1 VRSGLRVAAVLVA
14 SLLVFQTLSFAQSA
28 TTSLRGTIDDA
39 KGLVVAGATVTL
51 SNAATG
57 FSRSTNSDGQGV
69 YQFLELPP
77 ASYVLTVEAP
87 GFAKTKRENV
97 VLQVSS
103 PATINVT
110 IQVQGGSVVVEVSGE
125 APMVNTQDATLGNT
139 FSGRQLTDLPAEGRD
154 PAAILSLQPGVVF
167 IGNTTTDQQNNDS
180 RGGAVNGA
188 RSDQS
193 NITLDGLD
201 DNDQLE
207 GYAFQG
213 AMRATLDSL
222 QEFRV
227 TTSNYDAASGRSS
240 GAQVNLVTKSGTN
253 FIHGSVY
260 EYNRPTFDVAN
271 DWFNKQSELQS
282 GLPNIPQ
289 HKLRNT
295 FGATFG
301 GPIQKDR
308 LFYFAAYEGQRTAE
322 QEQTTRIV
330 PTASL
335 RDGFIKYLCMPSD
348 ANCTLGSPNAN
359 GVTVQNVAGFAPDY
373 VATLTPA
380 QIASLDQGNPP
391 GTGCAANLT
400 CPATPGSAGPGPNG
414 LIANI
419 GGANPSALFT
429 KYPLP
434 NCTACGN
441 AVNGSGDGL
450 NSAGFTFPG
459 NDPITLDTYIF
470 KLDYKI
476 TADGNQQLFI
486 RGNLQNDRE
495 AKPPQFPG
503 LPPDDFV
510 TNNSKGIAGGYTYI
524 IRNNLINNFRYAFIR
539 QGLGQGGLNSQNY
552 NSIRGL
558 DDTQALDPTDT
569 PTIYTNVP
577 VHNFID
583 DVSWTKG
590 KHTIQ
595 FGTNWR
601 LIHNNRESNA
611 QNLSHGYANLYWMSP
626 SFISNDNVSLD
637 PGLRGLNEISK
648 GVCVDPPC
656 TFPYVDPS
664 FGSSYD
670 FAAVQVTGL
679 MSQVYSVSNQDKNGN
694 NIPNGDLVPRHFH
707 NFEGEMYLQDKWNI
721 TPNLTLTYGLRY
733 SLLQPPY
740 EADGNQV
747 SPTLN
752 MHQWFE
758 NRITNMYQGVVDQPL
773 ITFGLSGQ
781 ANGQKPYWNWNYKD
795 VAPRFAVAYAP
806 HADGGFWRRILGDPG
821 KSSIR
826 LGYGM
831 YYDHFGEGV
840 VNTFDRQGS
849 WGLSTTISNPAGA
862 LGVDTAPRFTGLLG
876 TANLPP
882 SAGVPSPHGFPYT
895 PSINPS
901 TYGLAIA
908 WGIDD
913 NLKTP
918 YSHVVDFSLTREL
931 PHSFVVE
938 ATYTGRFAHH
948 LLQEIDLSEPLDLVD
963 PKSHMDYFT
972 AAQMLSK
979 NAYAGTNETAIGTN
993 GKIPYWEDMFPQ
1005 AAGAANAALI
1015 GQNAPGAPKCSAATS
1030 ATCPTATQNIYD
1042 LYYSNLG
1049 NETLSLEDLDAFCF
1063 PACVGTGTNTLGTT
1077 SPFTGPLGTPFS
1089 YYQPQFS
1096 SLYGWQTRG
1105 NSNYNG
1111 LQVSLRHAMTAG
1123 LQFDINYVYS
1133 KSIDVGSNAER
1144 VNGFES
1150 AGLAFNS
1157 QVINAFSPDQWRAPS
1172 DFDTTQQFNANWVWD
1187 VPYGRSRHWGSSSK
1201 GFLNGVFGGWGLS
1214 GLYRWTSGFPFSVEA
1229 GNGWSTDFELEGSS
1243 VLTGPKPKTGVF
1255 IEPNGSPTVF
1265 QNPEQT
1271 ISCSCSPGST
1281 ATGVSTFRPTYA
1293 GEAGQRNNF
1302 RGPGYFGVDASLS
1315 KIWNVSERKTIR
1327 FAWDVFNIT
1336 NSVRFDAAGS
1346 LIGQTLVSLTG
1357 FGIYNTELTTP
1368 RVMQYSL
1375 RFSF

>member
-1 VRSGLRVAAVLVA
+1 LEEFAMRSGSRVVTLWIV
-14 SLLVFQTLSFAQSA
+14 SLLAFQTLTFAQSA
-28 TTSLRGTIDDA
+28 TSSLHGSVTDA
-39 KGLVVAGATVTL
+39 KGLVLAGATVTL
-51 SNAATG
+51 SDAENG
-57 FSRSTNSDGQGV
+57 FTRSTVTDGQGA
-69 YQFLELPP
+69 YQFLEIPP
-77 ASYVLTVEAP
+77 AKYVVTVDAA
-87 GFAKTKRENV
+87 GFAKLKRENV

-103 PATINVT
+103 PATLNISL
-110 IQVQGGSVVVEVSGE
+110 QVRGSTVVVDVSGE
-125 APMVNTQDATLGNT
+125 APMVNTTDATLGNNFT
-139 FSGRQLTDLPAEGRD
+139 ARQLTDLPAEGRD

-167 IGNTTTDQQNNDS
+167 IGNVTNDQQDNDS

-240 GAQVNLVTKSGTN
+240 GAQMNLVTKSGTN
-253 FIHGSVY
+253 SIHGSVY

-271 DWFNKQSELQS
+271 DWFNKASEIQSN
-282 GLPNIPQ
+282 LPNVPQ
-289 HKLRNT
+289 HKVRNT
-295 FGATFG
+295 FGGTVG
-301 GPIQKDR
+301 GPIKKDR
-308 LFYFAAYEGQRTAE
+308 LFFFAAFEGQRTAE

-330 PTASL
+330 PTQSL
-335 RDGFIKYLCMPSD
+335 RDGFIKYLCNPTSD
-348 ANCTLGSPNAN
+348 PLNCTLGSPNTY
-359 GVTVQNVAGFAPDY
+359 GVTVENISGFSPDY

-380 QIASLDQGNPP
+380 QLASLDQGCSGN
-391 GTGCAANLT
+391 GT
-400 CPATPGSAGPGPNG
+400 CPLGPGANP

-419 GGANPSALFT
+419 GGANPNALFMH
-429 KYPLP
+429 YPLP

-450 NSAGFTFPG
+450 NSAGYTFPG
-459 NDPITLDTYIF
+459 NDPTTLDTYIF

-476 TADGNQQLFI
+476 TANGNQSLFI
-486 RGNLQNDRE
+486 RANLQNDRE
-495 AKPPQFPG
+495 SKPPQFPG

-539 QGLGQGGLNSQNY
+539 QGLGKSGLNNQNY
-552 NSIRGL
+552 NTIRGL
-558 DDTQALDPTDT
+558 DDTQALDSTDT

-601 LIHNNRESNA
+601 LIHNNRASNA
-611 QNLSHGYANLYWMSP
+611 ENLSNGYANLYWMSP
-626 SFISNDNVSLD
+626 SFISNQGVSLD
-637 PGLRGLNEISK
+637 PGLNGSFPL
-648 GVCVDPPC
+648 VDS
-656 TFPYVDPS
+656 S
-664 FGSSYD
+664 FGASYD
-670 FAAVQVTGL
+670 FAAVQVAGL
-679 MSQVYSVSNQDKNGN
+679 MSQVFTVTNQDKNAN
-694 NIPNGDLVPRHFH
+694 QIPNGALVPRHFH

-721 TPNLTLTYGLRY
+721 TPNLTMTYGLRY
-733 SLLQPPY
+733 SLLQPPF

-747 SPTLN
+747 SPTVD

-758 NRITNMYQGVVDQPL
+758 NRINGMYQGQVNQPL
-773 ITFGLSGQ
+773 LSFGLSGQ
-781 ANGQKPYWNWNYKD
+781 ANGQKPYWAWNYKN
-795 VAPRFAVAYAP
+795 VAPRFAIAYAP
-806 HADGGFWRRILGDPG
+806 HADSGFWHSILGDKG

-826 LGYGM
+826 LGYGI
-831 YYDHFGEGV
+831 YFDHFGEGV

-849 WGLSTTISNPAGA
+849 WGLTTTISNPAGI
-862 LGVDTAPRFTGLLG
+862 LGVDTTPRYTGLLG

-882 SAGVPSPHGFPYT
+882 SPGVPSPHGFPYT
-895 PSINPS
+895 PSIDPN

-918 YSHVVDFSLTREL
+918 YSNVVDFSLTREL
-931 PHSFVVE
+931 PHSFVIE

-948 LLQEIDLSEPLDLVD
+948 LLQEIDLSQPLDLVD
-963 PKSHMDYFT
+963 PKTHMDYFT
-972 AAQMLSK
+972 AAKMLSQ
-979 NAYAGTNETAIGTN
+979 NAYAGTPETAIGTN

-1005 AAGAANAALI
+1005 AGGALGESNAA
-1015 GQNAPGAPKCSAATS
+1015 PGIPTN
-1030 ATCPTATQNIYD
+1030 PTATQNIYD
-1042 LYYSNLG
+1042 LYYANLG

-1063 PACVGTGTNTLGTT
+1063 PACAGTGSNSLGGFVGT
-1077 SPFTGPLGTPFS
+1077 SGTPFS

-1096 SLYGWQTRG
+1096 SLYGWQSRG
-1105 NSNYNG
+1105 NSDYNG
-1111 LQVSLRHAMTAG
+1111 LQISLRHSMTAG
-1123 LQFDINYVYS
+1123 LQFDLNYVYS

-1172 DFDTTQQFNANWVWD
+1172 DFDTTHQMNANWVWD
-1187 VPYGRSRHWGSSSK
+1187 LPYGRGRHWGSVAH
-1201 GFLNGVFGGWGLS
+1201 GVMNGIFGGWGFN

-1255 IEPNGSPTVF
+1255 FEANGSPTVF
-1265 QNPEQT
+1265 QNPQQT
-1271 ISCSCSPGST
+1271 ITCSCAPAS
-1281 ATGVSTFRPTYA
+1281 AVGVNTFRPTYA

-1302 RGPGYFGVDASLS
+1302 RGPGYFGIDTGLS
-1315 KIWNVSERKTIR
+1315 KMWNIGEQKSVR
-1327 FAWDVFNIT
+1327 FAWEVFNVT

-1346 LIGQTLVSLTG
+1346 LIGQTLVNNTG
-1357 FGIYNTELTTP
+1357 FGIFNTELTSP

>member
-1 VRSGLRVAAVLVA
+1 MRSGARVVVLLAVL
-14 SLLVFQTLSFAQSA
+14 LLAFQNLSFAQSA
-28 TTSLRGTIDDA
+28 TTSLRGTVSDA
-39 KGLVVAGATVTL
+39 KGLVVAGAEVTL

-57 FSRSTNSDGQGV
+57 FSRSTKTDGQGT

-77 ASYVLTVEAP
+77 AAYVLTVEAA

-97 VLQVSS
+97 VLQVSNPTTLNLS
-103 PATINVT
+103 L
-110 IQVQGGSVVVEVSGE
+110 QVAGGSVVVEVTGE
-125 APMVNTQDATLGNT
+125 SPLVNTTDATLGNT
-139 FSGRQLTDLPAEGRD
+139 FDSRQLTDLPSEGRD
-154 PAAILSLQPGVVF
+154 PASILSLQPGVVY
-167 IGNTTTDQQNNDS
+167 IGSTTTSQQDNDS

-240 GAQVNLVTKSGTN
+240 GAQMNLVTKSGTN
-253 FIHGSVY
+253 AIHGSIY

-271 DWFNKQSELQS
+271 DWFNKQSQLEQDD
-282 GLPNIPQ
+282 PNRPQ
-289 HKLRNT
+289 HILRNT
-295 FGATFG
+295 FGGTIG
-301 GPIQKDR
+301 GPIKKDR
-308 LFYFAAYEGQRTAE
+308 LFFFAAYEGQRTAE

-330 PTASL
+330 PTQSL
-335 RDGFIKYLCMPSD
+335 RDGIITYLCNPSTD
-348 ANCTLGSPNAN
+348 TNCTLGTPNSQ
-359 GVTVQNVAGFAPDY
+359 GVNVQNIAGYAPDY

-380 QIASLDQGNPP
+380 QFASLDNPP
-391 GTGCAANLT
+391 GTGCGSQSPVT
-400 CPATPGSAGPGPNG
+400 CPPTPGNPSGGGVNG
-414 LIANI
+414 LLANI
-419 GGANPSALFT
+419 GGANPNALFT
-429 KYPLP
+429 HYPLP

-441 AVNGSGDGL
+441 AVNGDGDGL

-459 NDPITLDTYIF
+459 NNPTSLNTYIF

-476 TADGNQQLFI
+476 TADGNQSLFM
-486 RGNLQNDRE
+486 RGNLQNDHQ
-495 AKPPQFPG
+495 ALPPQFPT
-503 LPPDDFV
+503 LPADDIV

-539 QGLGQGGLNSQNY
+539 QGLGQGGLNNQDY
-552 NSIRGL
+552 NTLRGL
-558 DDTQALDPTDT
+558 DDTQALNPTDT
-569 PTIYTNVP
+569 PSIFTNVP

-601 LIHNNRESNA
+601 LIHNNRQSNA
-611 QNLSHGYANLYWMSP
+611 ENLSSGYANLYWMSP
-626 SFISNDNVSLD
+626 SFISNQGVSLD
-637 PGLRGLNEISK
+637 PALNPNFPL
-648 GVCVDPPC
+648 VDPN
-656 TFPYVDPS
+656 

-670 FAAVQVTGL
+670 FAAVQVAGL
-679 MSQVYSVSNQDKNGN
+679 MSQVYTVTNQDKNAN
-694 NIPNGDLVPRHFH
+694 QIANGALIPRHFH
-707 NFEGEMYLQDKWNI
+707 NFEGEMYLQDKWNA
-721 TPNLTLTYGLRY
+721 TPNLTITYGLRY

-747 SPTLN
+747 SPTVD
-752 MHQWFE
+752 MQQWFE
-758 NRITNMYQGVVDQPL
+758 NRITNMYQGVVDQPDL
-773 ITFGLSGQ
+773 SFDLSGQ
-781 ANGQKPYWNWNYKD
+781 ANGKKPYWAWNYKN
-795 VAPRFAVAYAP
+795 VAPRFAIAYAP
-806 HADGGFWRRILGDPG
+806 HADGGFWHSILGDRG

-826 LGYGM
+826 VGYGI

-849 WGLSTTISNPAGA
+849 WGLTTTISNPAGV
-862 LGVDTAPRFTGLLG
+862 LGVDTTPRFTGLLG
-876 TANLPP
+876 AGNLPP
-882 SAGVPSPHGFPYT
+882 SPGVPSPHGFPYT
-895 PSINPS
+895 PSNDQN

-931 PHSFVVE
+931 PHNFVVE

-948 LLQEIDLSEPLDLVD
+948 LLQEIDLSQPLDLVD
-963 PKSHMDYFT
+963 PASKMDYFT
-972 AAQMLSK
+972 ASQLLSK
-979 NAYAGTNETAIGTN
+979 NAYAGTSESAMA
-993 GKIPYWEDMFPQ
+993 KIPYWENMFPQ
-1005 AAGAANAALI
+1005 AAGAANII
-1015 GQNAPGAPKCSAATS
+1015 GAAPGAPAN
-1030 ATCPTATQNIYD
+1030 PTATQNIYD

-1049 NETLSLEDLDAFCF
+1049 NETLSLEDLDAFCY
-1063 PACVGTGTNTLGTT
+1063 PACAGTGSNTIGG
-1077 SPFTGPLGTPFS
+1077 FVGPNGTPFS
-1089 YYQPQFS
+1089 YYQDQFS
-1096 SLYGWQTRG
+1096 SLYGWQSRG

-1111 LQVSLRHAMTAG
+1111 LQVSLRHSMAAG
-1123 LQFDINYVYS
+1123 LQFDFNYVYS

-1157 QVINAFSPDQWRAPS
+1157 QVINAFSPNLWRAVS
-1172 DFDTTQQFNANWVWD
+1172 DFDATNQLNANWVWD
-1187 VPYGRSRHWGSSSK
+1187 LPYGRGRHWGSSA
-1201 GFLNGVFGGWGLS
+1201 GGWVNGILGGWGFN

-1243 VLTGPKPKTGVF
+1243 FVTGPKPKTGVF
-1255 IEPNGSPTVF
+1255 IEANGTPTVF

-1271 ISCSCSPGST
+1271 ISCSCSPAS
-1281 ATGVSTFRPTYA
+1281 ATGAVSTFRPTYA
-1293 GEAGQRNNF
+1293 GEAGQRNAF
-1302 RGPGYFGVDASLS
+1302 RGPGYFGIDAGLS
-1315 KIWNVSERKTIR
+1315 KIWNVGEQKTIR
-1327 FAWDVFNIT
+1327 FAWEAFNIT

-1346 LIGQTLVSLTG
+1346 LIGQDLVELSG
-1357 FGIYNTELTTP
+1357 FGIFNTELTKP